1 MSYGAYFF
9 LAVLEGTVLAFVLAV
24 TALGL
29 SLVFGVMRVVNVA
42 HGEFFMLGAVIAWWV
57 STFVGMPLLGFVL
70 ALIAAPLF
78 VGAIALATDWL
89 ILRRIDYDPEST
101 IVATIGLLYIIQE
114 ATLVIYGPEARSV
127 EAPYYFR
134 VEFPWFGYSGYK
146 LIVAG
151 ISAALL
157 LATWLALTR
166 TNLGLYMRAT
176 RYDQETAQ
184 AFGISV
190 RRIYATVFAVGGGLA
205 AIAGVLVVPIQQAH
219 YLMGHDPL
227 LLSFIVVIVG
237 GLGSLGGTLVAAFV
251 IGISDGVIS
260 VFFSP
265 TLAKILATLLVAF
278 VLVFRPNG
286 LFGAREP

>member
-78 VGAIALATDWL
+78 VGGIALATDWL

-134 VEFPWFGYSGYK
+134 VEFPWFG
-146 LIVAG
+146 
-151 ISAALL
+151 
-157 LATWLALTR
+157 
-166 TNLGLYMRAT
+166 
-176 RYDQETAQ
+176 
-184 AFGISV
+184 
-190 RRIYATVFAVGGGLA
+190 
-205 AIAGVLVVPIQQAH
+205 
-219 YLMGHDPL
+219 
-227 LLSFIVVIVG
+227 
-237 GLGSLGGTLVAAFV
+237 
-251 IGISDGVIS
+251 
-260 VFFSP
+260 
-265 TLAKILATLLVAF
+265 
-278 VLVFRPNG
+278 
-286 LFGAREP
+286 